1 MKKADAVKRIEKAI
15 ATLNKMDNKLVFS
28 YEETDY
34 SVELICKSKTKN
46 STRFGAYEYIGLFDE
61 FANKT
66 DAYISCMLFAE
77 LIIAA
82 SKINDKNAYHN
93 LAF

>member
-1 MKKADAVKRIEKAI
+1 MEKSDAIKRIKNAI
-15 ATLNKMDNKLVFS
+15 DTLNTMDNKLVFS

-34 SVELICKSKTKN
+34 SVELICKSKTKDT
-46 STRFGAYEYIGLFDE
+46 TRFGAYEYIGLFE
-61 FANKT
+61 EYVNKV
-66 DAYISCMLFAE
+66 DAYINCMLFAE
-77 LIIAA
+77 LIVVA

>member
-1 MKKADAVKRIEKAI
+1 MKKADAKKRIKEAIEK
-15 ATLNKMDNKLVFS
+15 LNQMDNKLVFS

-34 SVELICKSKTKN
+34 SVGFICQSKTN
-46 STRFGAYEYIGLFDE
+46 EAARFGAYEYTAFFDE
-61 FANKT
+61 FVNKT
-66 DAYISCMLFAE
+66 DAYVSCMLFAE

-82 SKINDKNAYHN
+82 SKINDEKAYHN